1 MYYYTMTTYKPDQR
15 LKNLV
20 SAFQQLSSEDDYI
33 AFLRDLLTEPEMSE
47 FSGRFAVAQALAA
60 GKSQRAV
67 AAETGI
73 SIATVTRVNQ
83 WLLRG
88 MNGYKTVIDRLNE
101 QHHHRKA
108 D

>member
-1 MYYYTMTTYKPDQR
+1 MTAYKPDQR
-15 LKNLV
+15 IKDLV
-20 SAFQQLSSEDDYI
+20 SAFQQLSSEGDYI
-33 AFLRDLLTEPEMSE
+33 AFLRDLLTEPEITE
-47 FSGRFAVAQALAA
+47 FSSRFAVAQALAT

-67 AAETGI
+67 AAETGV

-88 MNGYKTVIDRLNE
+88 MNGYKTVIDRLN
-101 QHHHRKA
+101 QQHHRKA

>member
-1 MYYYTMTTYKPDQR
+1 MTTYKPDQR

-20 SAFQQLSSEDDYI
+20 SAFQQLSSEDDYV
-33 AFLRDLLTEPEMSE
+33 AFLRDLLTEPEISE
-47 FSGRFAVAQALAA
+47 FTGRFAVAQGLAS
-60 GKSQRAV
+60 GKSQRTVSLEAGV
-67 AAETGI
+67 

-88 MNGYKTVIDRLNE
+88 MNGYKTVIDRLN
-101 QHHHRKA
+101 QQHHRKA

>member
-1 MYYYTMTTYKPDQR
+1 MTTYKPDQR

-20 SAFQQLSSEDDYI
+20 SAFQQLSSEDDYV
-33 AFLRDLLTEPEMSE
+33 AFLRDLLTEPEISE
-47 FSGRFAVAQALAA
+47 FTGRFAVAQGLAS
-60 GKSQRAV
+60 GKSQRTV
-67 AAETGI
+67 SLETGV

-88 MNGYKTVIDRLNE
+88 MNGYKTVIDRLN
-101 QHHHRKA
+101 QQHHRKA